1 MKHYRTIH
9 VNLAPSSGPCRIHP
23 DLERIRKQREEL
35 NRNLRWNRETG
46 GDNSAL
52 LVALS
57 ALADE
62 EDRLL
67 DSKTCSMPVF

>member
-1 MKHYRTIH
+1 MHSRTTH
-9 VNLAPSSGPCRIHP
+9 VNLTPSSGLCRIHP
-23 DLERIRKQREEL
+23 ELERIRKQREAL
-35 NRNLRWNRETG
+35 NRDLRWNRETG

-67 DSKTCSMPVF
+67 ESRTCSTLVF